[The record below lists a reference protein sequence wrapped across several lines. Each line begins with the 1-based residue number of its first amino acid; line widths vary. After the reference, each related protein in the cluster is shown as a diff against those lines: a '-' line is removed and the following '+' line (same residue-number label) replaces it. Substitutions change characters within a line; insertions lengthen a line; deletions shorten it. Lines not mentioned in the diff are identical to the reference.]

1 MKYCHLWQH
10 GSRGYYVKQK
20 SKWERQ
26 IPYNLTYTFCLKK
39 NKNKGTSSQNKSW
52 LREQTSGCKRGRGE
66 VLNEIGEGNKLP
78 ILR

>member
-26 IPYNLTYTFCLKK
+26 IPYNLTYTFCLKTK
-39 NKNKGTSSQNKSW
+39 TKTKEQAVKTKADSENKQVAA
-52 LREQTSGCKRGRGE
+52 RGE
-66 VLNEIGEGNKLP
+66 EV
-78 ILR
+78 RC